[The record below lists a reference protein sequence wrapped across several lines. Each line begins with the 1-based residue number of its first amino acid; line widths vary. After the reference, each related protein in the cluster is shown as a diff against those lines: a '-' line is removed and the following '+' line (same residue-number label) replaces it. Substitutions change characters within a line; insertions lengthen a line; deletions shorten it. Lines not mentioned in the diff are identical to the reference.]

1 MAERR
6 RASTNTT
13 SLSRS
18 MIPLVIYESR
28 MRPCPQKISGL
39 GLSGP
44 QKILE
49 PMTITN
55 TITYGAY
62 YNMSADI
69 YTISVT
75 VPRPGSQA
83 VVLDFKYDHRQP

>member
-18 MIPLVIYESR
+18 MIPLVIYESL
-28 MRPCPQKISGL
+28 MLPYPQKISGL

-44 QKILE
+44 HKILE

-62 YNMSADI
+62 YNMSADL

-83 VVLDFKYDHRQP
+83 AVLDFKYDHRQP

>member
-1 MAERR
+1 
-6 RASTNTT
+6 
-13 SLSRS
+13 
-18 MIPLVIYESR
+18 
-28 MRPCPQKISGL
+28 
-39 GLSGP
+39 
-44 QKILE
+44 
-49 PMTITN
+49 MTITN

-62 YNMSADI
+62 YNMSADL